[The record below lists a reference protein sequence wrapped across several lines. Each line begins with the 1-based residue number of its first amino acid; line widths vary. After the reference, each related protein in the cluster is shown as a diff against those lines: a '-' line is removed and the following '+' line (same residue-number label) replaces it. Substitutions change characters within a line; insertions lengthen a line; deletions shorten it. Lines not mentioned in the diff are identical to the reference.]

1 MIWYIMFWYRKKM
14 WLIFRIN
21 NLGKVF
27 NLDKQDPNSDFKPYI
42 PASQRRPEF
51 TVTAMILGAILAIIF
66 GAANAYLGLIVGM
79 TVSASIPAAV
89 ISMAVLRVIMKRTSI
104 LENNIVQTITSTGE
118 SLAAGVIFT
127 LPALFIWQLKPSLT
141 TITIIALAGGILGVV
156 LMIPLRRALIVKE
169 HDTLPYPEGT
179 ACAEVLIAGEEG
191 GKGAKLVFSGLGI
204 GAGFKLLTDVV
215 KAFPSSIEWE
225 IYKFKNAAIGMD
237 TLPALLGVGFIIGP
251 RIAGIMFAG
260 AVLGWLGIIPLITF
274 VGDYATTA
282 IYPGE
287 KLISEMNYHEI
298 WENYLRY
305 IGAGAVA
312 FGGIV
317 GLMKSLPTIFSSF
330 AGALKG
336 FKNAGTVE
344 EIRTDK
350 DIPMWLIILLTVAF
364 IGILMVF
371 PHINVGIIGA
381 LLLLVFGFF
390 FVTVSSR
397 IVGIVGS
404 SSNPVSGMTIAALI
418 LISVVLSAVGQTGE
432 KGMVMAII
440 IGAVV
445 CIAAA
450 IAGDTSQD
458 LKTGYIV
465 GSTPKWQ
472 QVAQLYGVLVTS
484 IVIGFILVLLD
495 NAYGFG
501 TADLPAPQAM
511 LMSMVV
517 EGIMNGDLPWTLIFI
532 GAAIAGMVELF
543 GIGSLPFAVG
553 LYLPIHLTSPIM
565 VGGIIK
571 GIIERRTKSKTEF
584 KEKNERGILLASG
597 YIAGEAL
604 MGVIIALAVTAGV
617 VFPEEAFFGPIV
629 TIIAIAIVAWYL
641 FHTANK
647 RVTK

>member
-1 MIWYIMFWYRKKM
+1 MAKKEKSS
-14 WLIFRIN
+14 
-21 NLGKVF
+21 G
-27 NLDKQDPNSDFKPYI
+27 FKPYV
-42 PASQRRPEF
+42 PASQKPPEF
-51 TVTAMILGAILAIIF
+51 TVTAMIVGAVLAIVF

-127 LPALFIWQLKPSLT
+127 LPALFIWQLKPSLL

-156 LMIPLRRALIVKE
+156 LMIPLRRSLIVKE

-179 ACAEVLIAGEEG
+179 ACAEVLVAGEKG
-191 GKGAKLVFSGLGI
+191 GKGAKLVFIGLAI
-204 GAGFKLLTDVV
+204 GAGFKFLTDAL

-260 AVLGWLGIIPLITF
+260 AVLGWLGIIPLISF
-274 VGDYATTA
+274 VGEFANTA
-282 IYPGE
+282 IFPGE
-287 KLISEMNYHEI
+287 ILISEMNYHDI

-312 FGGIV
+312 FGGII
-317 GLMKSLPTIFSSF
+317 GLVKTLPTIFSSF
-330 AGALKG
+330 TGAIKG
-336 FKNAGTVE
+336 FKDAGNSD

-350 DIPMWLIILLTVAF
+350 DISMSSIVILTVAF
-364 IGILMVF
+364 IGILMFF
-371 PHINVGIIGA
+371 PHIEIGFIGA
-381 LLLLVFGFF
+381 ILLLIFGFF

-404 SSNPVSGMTIAALI
+404 SSNPVSGLTIAALI
-418 LISVVLSAVGQTGE
+418 FISIILSAVGQTGQA
-432 KGMVMAII
+432 GMVTAII

-465 GSTPKWQ
+465 GATPKWQ
-472 QVAQLYGVLVTS
+472 QIAQLYGVLITS
-484 IVIGFILVLLD
+484 IVIGFILILLD
-495 NAYGFG
+495 SAYGFG
-501 TADLPAPQAM
+501 SAELPAPQAM

-532 GAAIAGMVELF
+532 GAAAAAMVELF

-565 VGGIIK
+565 VGGLIK
-571 GIIERRTKSKTEF
+571 WLITSRSKSKTEL

-604 MGVIIALAVTAGV
+604 MGVIVALAVTAGV
-617 VFPEEAFFGPIV
+617 VLPEETFLGPIAS
-629 TIIAIAIVAWYL
+629 IIAIATVAWYL
-641 FHTANK
+641 FHVANK
-647 RVTK
+647 RVKK

>member
-1 MIWYIMFWYRKKM
+1 MFKLSKKES
-14 WLIFRIN
+14 
-21 NLGKVF
+21 
-27 NLDKQDPNSDFKPYI
+27 NSGFKPYI
-42 PASQRRPEF
+42 PASEKRPEF
-51 TVTAMILGAILAIIF
+51 TVVAMIVGAVLAIVF

-118 SLAAGVIFT
+118 SLAAGIIFT
-127 LPALFIWQLKPSLT
+127 LPALFIWQLQPSLT
-141 TITIIALAGGILGVV
+141 TIAIIALAGGILGVV

-179 ACAEVLIAGEEG
+179 ACAEVLIAGEKG
-191 GKGAKLVFSGLGI
+191 GKGAKLVFIGLGI
-204 GAGFKLLTDVV
+204 GAVFKFLTDAL
-215 KAFPSSIEWE
+215 KAFPSAIEWE
-225 IYKFKNAAIGMD
+225 IYKFQNAAIGMN

-251 RIAGIMFAG
+251 RIAAYMFAG
-260 AVLGWLGIIPLITF
+260 AVLGWIGIIPLISYIGEF
-274 VGDYATTA
+274 ANTA
-282 IYPGE
+282 IYPGTVP
-287 KLISEMNYHEI
+287 ISEMNFHDI
-298 WENYLRY
+298 WGNYLRY

-312 FGGIV
+312 FGGIM
-317 GLMKSLPTIFSSF
+317 GLVKTLPTIFTSF
-330 AGALKG
+330 AGAIKG
-336 FKNAGTVE
+336 FKDAGNLE
-344 EIRTDK
+344 EVRTDK
-350 DIPMWLIILLTVAF
+350 DIPMPAIIGLTIAFVAILIFFPGIKIGFIGAILLL
-364 IGILMVF
+364 I
-371 PHINVGIIGA
+371 
-381 LLLLVFGFF
+381 FGFF

-404 SSNPVSGMTIAALI
+404 SSNPVSGMTIGALI
-418 LISVVLSAVGQTGE
+418 FISLILSVLGHSGE
-432 KGMVMAII
+432 KGMVTAII

-465 GSTPKWQ
+465 GATPKWQ
-472 QVAQLYGVLVTS
+472 QIAQLYGVLITS
-484 IVIGFILVLLD
+484 IVIGFILILLD

-501 TADLPAPQAM
+501 SAELPAPQAM

-517 EGIMNGDLPWTLIFI
+517 EGIMNGDLPWSLIFI
-532 GAAIAGMVELF
+532 GMAIAAMVELL

-565 VGGIIK
+565 VGGIIR
-571 GIIERRTKSKTEF
+571 GIITRRSKNKEDL
-584 KEKNERGILLASG
+584 KEKTERGILLASG

-604 MGVIIALAVTAGV
+604 MGVIVALAVTAGV
-617 VFPEEAFFGPIV
+617 VLPDETIFGPIV
-629 TIIAIAIVAWYL
+629 SIVAIAAVAWYL

-647 RVTK
+647 RVKK

>member
-1 MIWYIMFWYRKKM
+1 MFKMAKKE
-14 WLIFRIN
+14 
-21 NLGKVF
+21 
-27 NLDKQDPNSDFKPYI
+27 SDTGFKPYV
-42 PASQRRPEF
+42 PATEKRPEF
-51 TVTAMILGAILAIIF
+51 TITAMIIGAILAIVF

-89 ISMAVLRVIMKRTSI
+89 ISMAILRIIMKRTSI

-118 SLAAGVIFT
+118 SLAAGIIFT
-127 LPALFIWQLKPSLT
+127 LPALFIWQMQPSLT
-141 TITIIALAGGILGVV
+141 TIAIIALAGGILGVV

-169 HDTLPYPEGT
+169 HGTLPYPEGT
-179 ACAEVLIAGEEG
+179 ACAEVLVAGEKG
-191 GKGAKLVFSGLGI
+191 GKGAKLIFGGLGI
-204 GAGFKLLTDVV
+204 GAAFKFLTDAV
-215 KAFPSSIEWE
+215 KAFPSSVEWE

-251 RIAGIMFAG
+251 RIAAYMFAG
-260 AVLGWLGIIPLITF
+260 AVLGWLGIIPLISF
-274 VGDYATTA
+274 IGDFANTA
-282 IYPGE
+282 IYPAE
-287 KLISEMNYHEI
+287 VPISEMNYHDI
-298 WENYLRY
+298 WGNYLRY

-312 FGGIV
+312 FGGIM
-317 GLMKSLPTIFSSF
+317 GLVKSLPTIFSSF
-330 AGALKG
+330 TGAVKG
-336 FKNAGTVE
+336 FSDVGNSDE
-344 EIRTDK
+344 LRTDK
-350 DIPMWLIILLTVAF
+350 DIPMFLIVILTIAF
-364 IGILMVF
+364 IGILMFF
-371 PHINVGIIGA
+371 PHIEIGFIGA
-381 LLLLVFGFF
+381 ILLLIFGFF

-418 LISVVLSAVGQTGE
+418 FISIVLSAVGQTGE
-432 KGMVMAII
+432 AGMVTAII

-472 QVAQLYGVLVTS
+472 QIAQLYGVLITS
-484 IVIGFILVLLD
+484 IVIGFILILLD

-501 TADLPAPQAM
+501 SAELPAPQAV

-517 EGIMNGDLPWTLIFI
+517 EGIMHGDLPWTLIFI
-532 GAAIAGMVELF
+532 GAAVAAMVELF

-553 LYLPIHLTSPIM
+553 LYLPIHLSSPIM
-565 VGGIIK
+565 VGGIIRW
-571 GIIERRTKSKTEF
+571 ITTRRSKNEDEL

-604 MGVIIALAVTAGV
+604 MGVIVALAVTAGV
-617 VFPEEAFFGPIV
+617 VLPAETFFGPIV
-629 TIIAIAIVAWYL
+629 SIIAIAAVAWYL
-641 FHTANK
+641 YYTANK
-647 RVTK
+647 RLAK